1 MDVQFLQPA
10 FAWVPPAALLLLAL
24 ARLSRRRRFLASTTV
39 RWLDPALSRASP
51 VRRLPGAL
59 VAAALGLVSIAL
71 MDPVL
76 PFSEAEVKSR
86 GLDIVLVLDL
96 SSSMQEAMDLQRPP
110 RTLAFLT
117 FSSRDRLSL
126 RPAGKT
132 RLETTKQA
140 LRDFIARRRDDRIGL
155 VVFSDH
161 AYVVS
166 PLTLDYDSLL
176 HYVGMLDDQILRG
189 EGMTAIGDGIALA
202 NHLLARQQGGA
213 RRDKVVL
220 VFSDGEYNLGR
231 DPIAVLAESDA
242 AQIRVHLVG
251 VDLEEEVK
259 RKPAVRQLIDAVRSH
274 GGRYY
279 NADTQ
284 RELRAASTAL
294 DSLEK
299 GLLASKVYV
308 RQAPAFHW
316 FALPAV
322 FLIVAAVGV
331 RAIPYFANFT

>member
-1 MDVQFLQPA
+1 MSLQLLEPA
-10 FAWVPPAALLLLAL
+10 FLLLLPAALLLLLL
-24 ARLSRRRRFLASTTV
+24 ARLLRPRRFVASTTL
-39 RWLDPALSRASP
+39 RWLEPLLRRPSR
-51 VRRLPGAL
+51 VRRLPAAL
-59 VAAALGLVSIAL
+59 LAAAFLLVVVAL
-71 MDPVL
+71 TEPVL
-76 PFSEAEVKSR
+76 PFSQAEVKSL
-86 GLDIVLVLDL
+86 GLDIALVLDL
-96 SSSMQEAMDLQRPP
+96 SSSMQELMDQPRPP
-110 RTLAFLT
+110 RSLASLT
-117 FSSRDRLSL
+117 FTSSDRLPQ
-126 RPAGKT
+126 RAAGKT

-213 RRDKVVL
+213 RRDMVVL
-220 VFSDGEYNLGR
+220 VFTDGEHNLGR

-259 RKPAVRQLIDAVRSH
+259 KKPAVRQLIGAVKSH

>member
-1 MDVQFLQPA
+1 MSLQFLEPA
-10 FAWVPPAALLLLAL
+10 FLLLLPAALLLLVL
-24 ARLSRRRRFLASTTV
+24 VRLLRRRSFLASTTL
-39 RWLDPALSRASP
+39 RWLDPLLSRPSR
-51 VRRLPGAL
+51 VRRLPAALAGTAFLL
-59 VAAALGLVSIAL
+59 VAVALTE
-71 MDPVL
+71 PVL
-76 PFSEAEVKSR
+76 PFSQAEVKSL
-86 GLDIVLVLDL
+86 GLDIALVLDL
-96 SSSMQEAMDLQRPP
+96 SSSMQELIDQPRPP
-110 RTLAFLT
+110 RTLAALT
-117 FSSRDRLSL
+117 FTSRDRLPL

-140 LRDFIARRRDDRIGL
+140 LRDFIARRRDDRIAL

-176 HYVGMLDDQILRG
+176 HYVSLVDDQILRG

-202 NHLLARQQGGA
+202 NHLLTRQKGGA
-213 RRDKVVL
+213 RHDKVVL
-220 VFSDGEYNLGR
+220 VFTDGEYNLGR

-242 AQIRVHLVG
+242 AGIRVHLVG

-259 RKPAVRQLIDAVRSH
+259 RKPAVRQLIEAVRRH

-279 NADTQ
+279 NADTE
-284 RELRAASTAL
+284 RELGAASRAL

-308 RQAPAFHW
+308 RQAPVFHW
-316 FALPAV
+316 FALPAGL
-322 FLIVAAVGV
+322 LIVAGTAV

>member
-1 MDVQFLQPA
+1 MSLQLLEPA
-10 FAWVPPAALLLLAL
+10 FLLLLPASLLLLLLA
-24 ARLSRRRRFLASTTV
+24 RLLRRRRFVASTTLL
-39 RWLDPALSRASP
+39 WLEPLLARPSL
-51 VRRLPGAL
+51 VRRLPAALTWSALLL
-59 VAAALGLVSIAL
+59 VAVALSE
-71 MDPVL
+71 PVL
-76 PFSEAEVKSR
+76 PFSQAEVKSL
-86 GLDIVLVLDL
+86 GLDITLVLDL
-96 SSSMQEAMDLQRPP
+96 SSSMQELMDAPRLPSQLPRPSLP
-110 RTLAFLT
+110 G
-117 FSSRDRLSL
+117 RDGTPAR
-126 RPAGKT
+126 RPGRT

-176 HYVGMLDDQILRG
+176 HYVGMVDDQILRG

-202 NHLLARQQGGA
+202 NHLLARQQGAA

-220 VFSDGEYNLGR
+220 VFTDGEYNLGR
-231 DPIAVLAESDA
+231 DPVAVLAESAA

-259 RKPAVRQLIDAVRSH
+259 RKPAVKLLIDELRRH

-279 NADTQ
+279 NADTE
-284 RELRAASTAL
+284 RELRAVSSAL

-299 GLLASKVYV
+299 GLLTNKVYV
-308 RQAPAFHW
+308 RQAPVFHW
-316 FALPAV
+316 FALPAA
-322 FLIVAAVGV
+322 FLIVAAAGV
-331 RAIPYFANFT
+331 RAIPYFADFT